1 MRVHGIDR
9 YGLGL
14 GALVNHIAGSRLD
27 LFRHNSSHNTGN
39 ANLTFI
45 VRGIEAVAAQVAVV
59 GVHIA
64 AVGIGQLELSAGDKI
79 AGYAVF
85 LLNHQRTGPLVPKRQ
100 LLDFTALNENILGRS
115 VQHKALHGLDLSGNH
130 RSSGL
135 NAFQDDFTGFIR
147 EIHPIV
153 RADSGTGAVH
163 HLEAH
168 AAQRLVFGSL
178 DEFPNY

>member
-1 MRVHGIDR
+1 M
-9 YGLGL
+9 
-14 GALVNHIAGSRLD
+14 
-27 LFRHNSSHNTGN
+27 
-39 ANLTFI
+39 
-45 VRGIEAVAAQVAVV
+45 AVV
-59 GVHIA
+59 VIN
-64 AVGIGQLELSAGDKI
+64 VPTIGIRHLELCAGNKI
-79 AGYAVF
+79 AGYTVF

-135 NAFQDDFTGFIR
+135 NAFQDDFTGFIC

-168 AAQRLVFGSL
+168 TAQRLVFGSL
-178 DEFPNY
+178 DEFSDN